1 MRLDFRYRR
10 KRERESRYLRAE
22 SAAAAVDYAPEGLVP
37 SVRQHV
43 PFQPPPRTRT
53 PPLHLA
59 TLPLAHEVVAPR
71 LGVDVSYLKIRFQC
85 TINRLHRILS
95 HLAFCPFLR
104 NESSK
109 NRAGLALI
117 HLQMFEKFAARLE
130 ALLALVP
137 PAHAAVG
144 RLLPVLLRLPGR
156 ESYGG
161 RGREYRRKGW
171 FRAAAPRVLLLLLD
185 VVLVLA
191 LFPPLLGY
199 GQPLERVVV
208 VGLGPERAEDA
219 PDARHVVVLVHVR
232 REDATLEGRG
242 LVAER
247 GAGRR
252 GRGRVR
258 ARLG

>member
-1 MRLDFRYRR
+1 MLVLDINIVEKHVSLVCFTHCSPRTKFDMHRYTRKEELENLSPIFKEIERTRNRTRLNETRLSIS
-10 KRERESRYLRAE
+10 KKERERESRYLRAE

-109 NRAGLALI
+109 NRAGLA
-117 HLQMFEKFAARLE
+117 F
-130 ALLALVP
+130 
-137 PAHAAVG
+137 
-144 RLLPVLLRLPGR
+144 
-156 ESYGG
+156 
-161 RGREYRRKGW
+161 
-171 FRAAAPRVLLLLLD
+171 
-185 VVLVLA
+185 
-191 LFPPLLGY
+191 
-199 GQPLERVVV
+199 
-208 VGLGPERAEDA
+208 
-219 PDARHVVVLVHVR
+219 
-232 REDATLEGRG
+232 
-242 LVAER
+242 
-247 GAGRR
+247 
-252 GRGRVR
+252 
-258 ARLG
+258 